1 MRSNAPPPFRAALP
15 PKGPPIP
22 LPVVEDPEELEEPDE
37 PEELDEPEEEA
48 AVTCNL
54 VVLPA
59 GAPVDVVQV
68 RA

>member
-1 MRSNAPPPFRAALP
+1 
-15 PKGPPIP
+15 
-22 LPVVEDPEELEEPDE
+22 VEDPEELEEPDE